1 MDWTMV
7 SNAEGPIDRLRT
19 IFYLF
24 RFRYEATARAAGMSL
39 AGELP
44 DNHLCRQ
51 AIAEAR
57 AELAS
62 PSNDL
67 GTARVG
73 DADVREYLQTL
84 LAAYD
89 EGTMNN
95 EPNKLPGPTPASATP
110 AASAPVAPPP
120 GDAGL

>member
-1 MDWTMV
+1 MV
-7 SNAEGPIDRLRT
+7 SNAEGATDRLRT

-24 RFRYEATARAAGMSL
+24 RFRYEVTARAAGMSL

-67 GTARVG
+67 GTARVS

-89 EGTMNN
+89 DGTMTNQ
-95 EPNKLPGPTPASATP
+95 PSKLPEPPPTSATP
-110 AASAPVAPPP
+110 TAGAPVAPPP
-120 GDAGL
+120 GVAGL